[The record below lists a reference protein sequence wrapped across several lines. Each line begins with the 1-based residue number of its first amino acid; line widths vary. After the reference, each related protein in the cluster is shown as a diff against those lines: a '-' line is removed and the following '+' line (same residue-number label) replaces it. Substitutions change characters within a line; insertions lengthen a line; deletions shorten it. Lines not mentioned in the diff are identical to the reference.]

1 MNIRVG
7 LIGADIQQSRSP
19 ALHMREGA
27 AQGLDYRYDIIDLTR
42 RGLAPE
48 ALLQLLAEA
57 EAQGF
62 AGVNITHPCKQR
74 VIPLLDDL
82 SEDARALGAVNT
94 VVFSGGRR
102 TGHNT
107 DWSGFYESFRRG
119 LPDVA
124 LDCALQLGAGGA
136 GAAVAHAMLG
146 LGIGRLLVHDI
157 QPGRAAELTQALN
170 ERAGRKLAETAG
182 DLRDAMRAASGLIQ
196 TTPVGMVAHPGLPLN
211 PALIEPRHWVADI
224 VYFPLETGLLAA
236 ARARGCRVLSGGGM
250 AVFQAAGAFQ
260 LFTGLAPDSARMLAH
275 FAELQGMG
283 GRA

>member
-42 RGLAPE
+42 RGLGPE
-48 ALLQLLAEA
+48 ALPQLLTEA

-62 AGVNITHPCKQR
+62 AGVNVTHPCKQQ

-94 VVFSGGRR
+94 VVFADGRR

-119 LPDVA
+119 LPDVT
-124 LDCALQLGAGGA
+124 LDCALQL
-136 GAAVAHAMLG
+136 
-146 LGIGRLLVHDI
+146 
-157 QPGRAAELTQALN
+157 
-170 ERAGRKLAETAG
+170 
-182 DLRDAMRAASGLIQ
+182 
-196 TTPVGMVAHPGLPLN
+196 
-211 PALIEPRHWVADI
+211 
-224 VYFPLETGLLAA
+224 
-236 ARARGCRVLSGGGM
+236 
-250 AVFQAAGAFQ
+250 
-260 LFTGLAPDSARMLAH
+260 
-275 FAELQGMG
+275 
-283 GRA
+283 